1 MMSVAEYRLN
11 GEDQSMAKVPLRVY
25 IKEIETIIEQK
36 QTEEAIAHCRHI
48 LQFYPKH
55 IDTYRMLGKAY
66 LESQRYGNAADIFQ
80 RVLSSVP
87 DDFVSHVG
95 MSIIREDESNLD
107 AAIWHMERAFE
118 GQPYNA
124 AIQSE
129 LRRLYGRRDG
139 MEPPKVYL
147 TRGALA
153 RMYVKGNLHQQ
164 AVAELRA
171 AIAEDPQRFDLR
183 VYLAQ
188 MYAQSGDQVKAIE
201 TCGSIVS
208 KLPYCIEANRL
219 LAQLLEKTERI
230 EEAQGYKKRV
240 EELNPYEAF
249 VGPNAPNESQVP
261 AQAVIVDQLIWD
273 GGPAVAASDQPEWA
287 ATAGVDFGEAT
298 QQDEGL
304 PDWMSGSAS
313 EYPALLGS
321 SEAPSDSEA
330 EQIPDWMKEA
340 GWGPSTGTFDESKS
354 AFADEEEALPA
365 GDAEAVAGNIPDWL
379 QQMAPPGAIE
389 NPDEVSEDELGFS
402 EATASG
408 EEIPDWLQGL
418 DQEKESI
425 PEDLPDWLTPAAG
438 ITAAAAISGL
448 SDKDQQTEDVDLPD
462 WLAEEDLELEAADE
476 TEGESLP
483 EWLQEISTD
492 ESIELDAEESAIPD
506 WLVEDNGELTTTDET
521 AESELPDWLQEA
533 AEQEIEEAIPEAE
546 VSELPDWLAPAGG
559 ITAAA
564 AIAGLSDKE
573 QEPEEAELSDWLVEE
588 TIAETEENAEEES
601 LPDWLQDMST
611 EESTAEAEEAEL
623 PDWLVEETTE
633 AETIAEEESLPE
645 WLQEMSTEE
654 ATDESEDVEL
664 PEWLAE
670 ETIAETEETLE
681 AVVEEEEIAETEV
694 GTEEETLPEWL
705 QEAAELETGE
715 ATAEAEEAELPDW
728 LVPAAGLA
736 AGAVAAITSQEQEST
751 ESTMETAEEAVPD
764 WLADEPEVETE
775 ETIAEAEEIAD
786 AEESMEEAVPE
797 WLQED
802 SDAELLTEEQVIPD
816 WLAEEPGTD
825 IEETLETLIEEEE
838 IVETEADAEDESLP
852 EWLQEAAELET
863 GEATAEAEEA
873 ELPDWL
879 VPAAGLAAGAVA
891 ATAGQEQESAE
902 GITEPDAEAEG
913 KTVPAWLAEELEV
926 ETEEMIAEA
935 EESMEEAVPEW
946 LQEDSE
952 AEPTT
957 EEQVIPDWP
966 QEEPET
972 EIEETVIEAEE
983 TVETL
988 AEVEEIPEAEPIEEE
1003 AVPEWLQEEPKVE
1016 TEEAIA
1022 EVEESFEAVVEV
1034 EELSEAEPIEEETA
1048 PEWLQEVDEEES
1060 DEPILADAELP
1071 DWLASAAGMAAGAAI
1086 VTALSDDDQDSEDRP
1101 DESSIEATEVSEWFQ
1116 ESVEETPE
1124 ETAAKIDEIDSE
1136 LPDWLQDIPQDA
1148 PVSYSELNGQ
1158 AQEEEI
1164 PAWLHDIS
1172 DEIPTIAGE
1181 TEIVSDSPAEPE
1193 IDDIP
1198 DWMQDIA
1205 DEETPLHEEVLAA
1218 PIDQSIEQETTEP
1231 DLDDVDAAMAWLE
1244 SLAAKQG
1251 VSEEELLTSPEERS
1265 ETPPDWIQASIS
1277 DDTEA
1282 AVEFAEDE
1290 ISSEKPAAWIAEDQ
1304 DQQIQTEIPETTSE
1318 LPVEEPESTWDDRVE
1333 PDISDLYE
1341 IAPIADDEIEEI
1353 EESEF
1358 AVATVDEQDI
1368 VATPDFELGD
1378 VDAAMAWLEGL
1389 AAKQGVSEEELLTSP
1404 EERSETPPEWVTESL
1419 EEEEAHPHQ
1428 AEPETDIPEWI
1439 LEAPKTQD
1447 APETLEQIPEISE
1460 TTEAVDLSDQGEPS
1474 EIEPDLS
1481 DSDAAMA
1488 WLESLAAKQGVSEDE
1503 LLTSPEERSET
1514 PPAWV
1519 QAAANEQTQ
1528 AKAESIPTE
1537 ELREWISE
1545 VPDIGEPVDAPIPGY
1560 EPEADTETETGGEID
1575 FEDADAALAWLEGLA
1590 AKQGVSEDELLTRP
1604 EDRKEAPPTW
1614 VQIALESAEESGS
1627 DLPETLEEPE
1637 ALEIVASEEELQEFT
1652 TSSDGTE
1659 EPALAPPAWIADG
1672 EIPEDDDYS
1681 WLPADVSEA
1690 ITAEAQELLD
1700 LNEASL
1706 IQLERLPGVGFRRA
1720 QAITAYRQE
1729 HGDFANLDEL
1739 YSVPGLD
1746 TETIDFLKTRVMV
1759 KQPEVASKP
1768 EIEPEVLLFET
1779 QEGEPEDE
1787 VHEQQLAAQNKLSQG
1802 DFSGAISEYNAII
1815 QSGQRLNQVIEDLNK
1830 ATELYPAETVLFQ
1843 TLGDACMQ
1851 ANRLQEAL
1859 EAYNKAEEL
1868 LQ

>member
-1 MMSVAEYRLN
+1 
-11 GEDQSMAKVPLRVY
+11 MAKVPLRVY

-80 RVLSSVP
+80 RVLSSIP

-188 MYAQSGDQVKAIE
+188 MYVQSGEQVKAIE
-201 TCGSIVS
+201 TCGSIIS
-208 KLPYCIEANRL
+208 KLPYCLEANRI
-219 LAQLLEKTERI
+219 LAQLLEKTERLD
-230 EEAQGYKKRV
+230 EAQGYKKRV

-287 ATAGVDFGEAT
+287 ATAGVDFGESA
-298 QQDEGL
+298 QLDEGL
-304 PDWMSGSAS
+304 PDWMSESAS
-313 EYPALLGS
+313 EYPALLDS
-321 SEAPSDSEA
+321 SEAASDSEA

-340 GWGPSTGTFDESKS
+340 GWGPSTGAFDESKS
-354 AFADEEEALPA
+354 AFAEEEEALPA
-365 GDAEAVAGNIPDWL
+365 GDTEAVAGNIPDWL

-389 NPDEVSEDELGFS
+389 NPDEVSEDELGFP
-402 EATASG
+402 EASASG
-408 EEIPDWLQGL
+408 EEIPDWLQEL
-418 DQEKESI
+418 DQEKEAI

-438 ITAAAAISGL
+438 ITAAAAIAGL
-448 SDKDQQTEDVDLPD
+448 SDKDQQTDDAELPD
-462 WLAEEDLELEAADE
+462 WLAEEDLELGTGVEP
-476 TEGESLP
+476 EGESLP
-483 EWLQEISTD
+483 EWLQEISTE
-492 ESIELDAEESAIPD
+492 ESTELDAEESASPD
-506 WLVEDNGELTTTDET
+506 WLNEDNGELRTTDET
-521 AESELPDWLQEA
+521 EETELPDWLQETI
-533 AEQEIEEAIPEAE
+533 EQESEEAIPETE
-546 VSELPDWLAPAGG
+546 ESELPDWLAPAAG
-559 ITAAA
+559 ITATA

-573 QEPEEAELSDWLVEE
+573 PEPEEAERSDWLAEE
-588 TIAETEENAEEES
+588 TAEAETTAEEES
-601 LPDWLQDMST
+601 LPEWLQEMSA

-623 PDWLVEETTE
+623 PDWLVEGTTE
-633 AETIAEEESLPE
+633 AEESADEKSLPDWLQEAAELETGEAAAEAEEAELPDWLVPAAGLAAGAVTDIASQESESAEGTSETADEMVPDWLAEELEIETEEAITGEEDIAEEEAVPEWLQEVVEAETTTEDGVIPDWLVEEPETETEDAFEAFVEEEAIADTEAVAEEESLPE
-645 WLQEMSTEE
+645 WLQE
-654 ATDESEDVEL
+654 
-664 PEWLAE
+664 
-670 ETIAETEETLE
+670 
-681 AVVEEEEIAETEV
+681 
-694 GTEEETLPEWL
+694 
-705 QEAAELETGE
+705 AADLETGE

-736 AGAVAAITSQEQEST
+736 AGAVAAIASQERESP
-751 ESTMETAEEAVPD
+751 EDTAEPET
-764 WLADEPEVETE
+764 EVE
-775 ETIAEAEEIAD
+775 A
-786 AEESMEEAVPE
+786 
-797 WLQED
+797 Q
-802 SDAELLTEEQVIPD
+802 
-816 WLAEEPGTD
+816 
-825 IEETLETLIEEEE
+825 
-838 IVETEADAEDESLP
+838 
-852 EWLQEAAELET
+852 
-863 GEATAEAEEA
+863 
-873 ELPDWL
+873 
-879 VPAAGLAAGAVA
+879 
-891 ATAGQEQESAE
+891 
-902 GITEPDAEAEG
+902 
-913 KTVPAWLAEELEV
+913 V
-926 ETEEMIAEA
+926 ETEEMITEA
-935 EESMEEAVPEW
+935 EETIQTIAEVKEIAEVETPTEEETVPDW
-946 LQEDSE
+946 LQEVDDE
-952 AEPTT
+952 DVVAE
-957 EEQVIPDWP
+957 EEVISDWL

-972 EIEETVIEAEE
+972 EIEETVVEAEE
-983 TVETL
+983 
-988 AEVEEIPEAEPIEEE
+988 AFEEILEAEPIEEE
-1003 AVPEWLQEEPKVE
+1003 AVPEWLQEVSEVEAVAEEEAIPDWLQEEPEVE

-1022 EVEESFEAVVEV
+1022 EAEEPSEVIVEV
-1034 EELSEAEPIEEETA
+1034 EETLEAEPIEEEA
-1048 PEWLQEVDEEES
+1048 VPEWFQEVDEEES
-1060 DEPILADAELP
+1060 DEPILADTELP
-1071 DWLASAAGMAAGAAI
+1071 DWLAPAAGMAAGAAI
-1086 VTALSDDDQDSEDRP
+1086 ATALSDDDQDTVNKPAEP
-1101 DESSIEATEVSEWFQ
+1101 SIEETEVSEWFQ
-1116 ESVEETPE
+1116 ETVEETPE
-1124 ETAAKIDEIDSE
+1124 ESAAKIDDIDSE

-1158 AQEEEI
+1158 AEEEEI

-1181 TEIVSDSPAEPE
+1181 TEVVSDSPAEPE

-1205 DEETPLHEEVLAA
+1205 DEETPLHEETLAA

-1231 DLDDVDAAMAWLE
+1231 DFDDVDAAMAWLE

-1265 ETPPDWIQASIS
+1265 ETPPEWIQASIS
-1277 DDTEA
+1277 EDSEA
-1282 AVEFAEDE
+1282 SVDFVEDE
-1290 ISSEKPAAWIAEDQ
+1290 VPSEKPAAWMAEDQ
-1304 DQQIQTEIPETTSE
+1304 ASQIQAEIPETSSE

-1341 IAPIADDEIEEI
+1341 IAPIPDDEIEGT
-1353 EESEF
+1353 EEPEF
-1358 AVATVDEQDI
+1358 PVATVDEQDI
-1368 VATPDFELGD
+1368 VATPDFDLGD

-1389 AAKQGVSEEELLTSP
+1389 AAKQGVSEDELLSSP

-1419 EEEEAHPHQ
+1419 EEEESYPQ
-1428 AEPETDIPEWI
+1428 AESNAPETDLPEWI
-1439 LEAPKTQD
+1439 LDAPKTQD
-1447 APETLEQIPEISE
+1447 IPETLEQIPDISE
-1460 TTEAVDLSDQGEPS
+1460 STEAAAVSDQGEPS
-1474 EIEPDLS
+1474 EIEYDLN

-1519 QAAANEQTQ
+1519 QAAASEQTQ
-1528 AKAESIPTE
+1528 AETESIPTE

-1545 VPDIGEPVDAPIPGY
+1545 VPDIEEPVDTPIPGY
-1560 EPEADTETETGGEID
+1560 EPEADTETETDGEID

-1604 EDRKEAPPTW
+1604 EDRKETPPAW
-1614 VQIALESAEESGS
+1614 VQIALESDEESLS
-1627 DLPETLEEPE
+1627 VLPETPKEPETLE
-1637 ALEIVASEEELQEFT
+1637 IVTLEEEQQEL
-1652 TSSDGTE
+1652 TSPSASTE

-1729 HGDFANLDEL
+1729 HGDFNDLDEL

-1759 KQPEVASKP
+1759 KQPEVAP
-1768 EIEPEVLLFET
+1768 EAEREPDVLLFET

-1802 DFSGAISEYNAII
+1802 DFSGAISEYNTII
-1815 QSGQRLNQVIEDLNK
+1815 QKGQRLNQIIEDLNK
-1830 ATELYPAETVLFQ
+1830 AAELYPTETVLFQ